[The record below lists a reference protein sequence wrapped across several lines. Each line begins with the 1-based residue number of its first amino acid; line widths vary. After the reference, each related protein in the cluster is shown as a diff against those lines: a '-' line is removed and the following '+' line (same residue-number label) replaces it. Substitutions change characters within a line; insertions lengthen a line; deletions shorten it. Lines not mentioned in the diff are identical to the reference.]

1 MKEQTQV
8 VAAAAAG
15 VAAEGLSPRT
25 AKSEAEAVASLSM
38 SLAENALVLLMLVED
53 HLRLEMQA
61 FTVALTATK
70 SAAPA
75 VSSSL
80 NTSQAALRR
89 SFEGADSFGSR
100 RFNIS
105 GFDIVQGGTLE
116 NSPSRKPLTASDT
129 GSLSLEANLKPF
141 SSPWILFNKGS
152 LVVLVLFLLGQR
164 RVGKKACISLH
175 DWQYFLEI
183 VISLLRCAV
192 ITYQGNRLQ
201 VLASMADE
209 NGQVSAAAMER
220 LTASAAA
227 EPYESVR
234 CAFACY
240 GSCGLELAE
249 GWKRRSRLWYGVGL
263 PQEGSLLGGGGSSF
277 EAWASVVE
285 RDADGQWVDLPLVR
299 KSIAMLQALLLDEYG
314 PGAGGGGIV
323 GFGGGAGAGSGGAQL
338 QQLLDSDQPFF
349 AMLRIVLLAL
359 REEDK
364 GEPPM
369 GATTL
374 NKGSSIVSSSAL
386 LGRPRSP
393 SGQWMLGSDIAHDM
407 ATRRAKS
414 SLLWW

>member
-1 MKEQTQV
+1 V
-8 VAAAAAG
+8 D
-15 VAAEGLSPRT
+15 
-25 AKSEAEAVASLSM
+25 SL
-38 SLAENALVLLMLVED
+38 
-53 HLRLEMQA
+53 
-61 FTVALTATK
+61 
-70 SAAPA
+70 
-75 VSSSL
+75 
-80 NTSQAALRR
+80 
-89 SFEGADSFGSR
+89 GSR

-105 GFDIVQGGTLE
+105 GFDIVQGVTLE

-129 GSLSLEANLKPF
+129 GSLSLEANLKLF

-152 LVVLVLFLLGQR
+152 LVVLVLFLLGER

-192 ITYQGNRLQ
+192 VTYQGNRLQ

-285 RDADGQWVDLPLVR
+285 RDADGQWIDLPLVR

-364 GEPPM
+364 GEPTM

-374 NKGSSIVSSSAL
+374 NKSSSLVSSSAL